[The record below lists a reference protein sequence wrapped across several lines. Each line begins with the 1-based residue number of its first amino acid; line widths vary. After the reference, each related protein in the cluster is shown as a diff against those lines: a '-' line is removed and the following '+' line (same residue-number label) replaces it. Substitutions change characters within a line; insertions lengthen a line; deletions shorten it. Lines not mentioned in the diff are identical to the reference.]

1 MESSYILLGLHE
13 IDGIG
18 RKTINKLLSSGNL
31 HKDMLKYETQDWIHA
46 GMTKDQALKLNA
58 RFSEA
63 WIEEKLHSLSKA
75 RTPFITYL
83 DADYPVFM
91 KETPDPPL
99 VLYLRGEASLL
110 HHPSI
115 AMVGTRVPSG
125 YGKKVGEILASELSS
140 AGYTIV
146 SGLARGIDSVCHE
159 AALKA
164 GGTTIAVLG
173 GGFSHIYPIENHS
186 LADQIEQ
193 QGLLVT
199 EYPLHMQPRPGL
211 FPQRNRIIAGLT
223 YGTLVVEAD
232 IRSGSLITADAALEA
247 GRDVFAVPG
256 MITSPKSQG
265 TLNLIKQGAKLVT
278 CAEDIIE
285 EYAHLMK
292 QRTQE
297 TVAAA
302 DGNSDL
308 KMMPSLSSEE
318 QMIYDLLEAG
328 PLTLDDLVYKLP
340 FDFGHLHSVLLS
352 LIIKKQIMQLPG
364 AIYKLI

>member
-1 MESSYILLGLHE
+1 MESRYLLLGLHE

-31 HKDMLKYETQDWIHA
+31 HKDMLKYETQDWIQT
-46 GMTKDQALKLNA
+46 GMTKDQALKITE
-58 RFSEA
+58 RFSEV
-63 WIEEKLHSLSKA
+63 WIEERIHALSKG
-75 RTPFITYL
+75 RTQFVTYL
-83 DADYPVFM
+83 DEDYPVFM

-99 VLYLRGEASLL
+99 VLYLKGNVSLL

-125 YGKKVGEILASELSS
+125 YGKKVGEILASELSN

-146 SGLARGIDSVCHE
+146 SGLARGIDSICHE

-173 GGFSHIYPIENHS
+173 GGFSHIYPTENHTLANQIEN
-186 LADQIEQ
+186 
-193 QGLLVT
+193 QGLLVS

-278 CAEDIIE
+278 CAEDINE
-285 EYAHLMK
+285 EYAHLIK
-292 QRTQE
+292 PRTE
-297 TVAAA
+297 ERIAATGSESA
-302 DGNSDL
+302 M

-328 PLTLDDLVYKLP
+328 PLTLDELVGKLP